1 MKLDLMTGAAVLF
14 AAGAVVYAQKNS
26 KKSVGAG
33 IWDMLKSQRDQVGA
47 AVPQSTAYAHEIVNT
62 ATGDQNGAGWHYYSD
77 GTIIGPDGTYYKNGS
92 TVYIPDSAQVGPV
105 YKDTSPLD
113 SNPNQIGW

>member
-47 AVPQSTAYAHEIVNT
+47 AVPQSTAYAKWLT
-62 ATGDQNGAGWHYYSD
+62 QNPGSYD
-77 GTIIGPDGTYYKNGS
+77 GKEYW
-92 TVYIPDSAQVGPV
+92 A
-105 YKDTSPLD
+105 
-113 SNPNQIGW
+113 